1 MGKCSPRSEKE
12 GRAGIGSGIRWGK
25 LTTKMFLKSV
35 QSKACGSLGPP
46 SLPALTASKGQG
58 AAFSAKVEE
67 GKLGGWDRNQ
77 MRLPCAKGVHVHACV
92 YVCVLL

>member
-1 MGKCSPRSEKE
+1 MGKCSPRSEKA
-12 GRAGIGSGIRWGK
+12 GRAGVRGGIRWGK

-35 QSKACGSLGPP
+35 HQPVGHWGP
-46 SLPALTASKGQG
+46 SRLPALTASKGQG

-67 GKLGGWDRNQ
+67 GKVGGWDRNQ
-77 MRLPCAKGVHVHACV
+77 MRLPWAKGEHARACV